1 MSADLHVVG
10 DEYAE
15 TLIECHR
22 RWAAIGAK
30 LIQCEAS
37 SQLATESEY
46 AYEMAIKAEHMA
58 MDLEAAFGRLAKLA
72 EREE

>member
-1 MSADLHVVG
+1 MNADLHVVG

-15 TLIECHR
+15 TLTECRR

-30 LIQCEAS
+30 LLQCEQQS
-37 SQLATESEY
+37 PTS
-46 AYEMAIKAEHMA
+46 YEMAHKAEVMA
-58 MDLEAAFGRLAKLA
+58 GQLGDAFGRLAKMA

>member
-15 TLIECHR
+15 TLNECRR

-30 LIQCEAS
+30 LLQCEAQTPTS
-37 SQLATESEY
+37 
-46 AYEMAIKAEHMA
+46 YEMAHKAELMA
-58 MDLEAAFGRLAKLA
+58 GSLGDAFGRLAKLA
-72 EREE
+72 EREA

>member
-15 TLIECHR
+15 TLLECRR

-30 LIQCEAS
+30 LIQCEV
-37 SQLATESEY
+37 SQLATGSEY
-46 AYEMAIKAEHMA
+46 AYEMAVKAEHMA
-58 MDLEAAFGRLAKLA
+58 MDLEDAFGRLAKLA
-72 EREE
+72 EREA